1 MGITVIVD
9 QNNQEQRFLDD
20 EGLAFL
26 LSELVK
32 RIDNKVGIEKV
43 QEILQDYVTKE
54 ELNLLLPSNNQNEG
68 SLT

>member
-54 ELNLLLPSNNQNEG
+54 ELNRLLPSEDQDED

>member
-43 QEILQDYVTKE
+43 QEILQNYVTKE
-54 ELNLLLPSNNQNEG
+54 ELNRLLPSNTQNED

>member
-54 ELNLLLPSNNQNEG
+54 ELNRLLPSNDQDEDP
-68 SLT
+68 LT

>member
-54 ELNLLLPSNNQNEG
+54 ELNRLLPSNEDP
-68 SLT
+68 LT

>member
-54 ELNLLLPSNNQNEG
+54 ELNRLLPSNNQDEDP
-68 SLT
+68 LT

>member
-54 ELNLLLPSNNQNEG
+54 ELNRLLPSDNQDEDP
-68 SLT
+68 LT

>member
-54 ELNLLLPSNNQNEG
+54 ELNLLLPSNDQNEN

>member
-54 ELNLLLPSNNQNEG
+54 ELNRLLPNDQDEG
-68 SLT
+68 PLT

>member
-54 ELNLLLPSNNQNEG
+54 ELNRLLPSNDQDEDT
-68 SLT
+68 LT

>member
-32 RIDNKVGIEKV
+32 RIDNKVGIEKI

-54 ELNLLLPSNNQNEG
+54 ELNRLLPSNEDP
-68 SLT
+68 LT